1 MRRALSVIAILSFTA
16 VAPAQG
22 TPKSGPPMPSDFAN
36 WKTVQVGAGIF
47 AFIAPDGVT
56 PLVSGNSVAIIGDSS
71 VLVVDAGQFP
81 SVARAQI
88 AAIKKLTDK
97 PVRFVVNTHWHPDH
111 WLGNTEY
118 AAAFPGVA
126 FISTR
131 NTADLART
139 KAMPFI
145 STKYAQDIVDRLGG
159 MLASGKH
166 VDSTPFTPMER
177 QYYEY
182 AMPQFK
188 EYLTELQTVKPVLP
202 SVLFT
207 DTLTV
212 LLGTR
217 EVRVMFLGRANTG
230 GDAVVYVPDAK
241 VLMTGD
247 IVVSP
252 YPYGIGS
259 FIGEWIDVLRKLEA
273 IDATAIVP
281 GHGAVQHDARYLD
294 LLVRLLSAVRAQ
306 TQAAAAKGLTL
317 AETRKQMQLD
327 EFQKELCGSDSWCLF
342 GYQGVFVQPA
352 VGRAYREAKEGKLKD
367 EN

>member
-1 MRRALSVIAILSFTA
+1 MRHRLSVIAALSITTA
-16 VAPAQG
+16 AAAQG
-22 TPKSGPPMPSDFAN
+22 SRGTPPMPSDFAN
-36 WKTVQVGAGIF
+36 WKTVQVGAGIY

-56 PLVSGNSVAIIGDSS
+56 PIVSGNSVAIIGDDG

-88 AAIKKLTDK
+88 AAIRKLTDK
-97 PVRFVVNTHWHPDH
+97 PVRFVVNSHWHPDH
-111 WLGNTEY
+111 WLGNGEY

-126 FISTR
+126 FVSTR
-131 NTADLART
+131 NTGDLART

-145 STKYAQDIVDRLGG
+145 DPKYAQDALDMVSG
-159 MLASGKH
+159 MLANGKH
-166 VDSTPFTPMER
+166 ADSTPYTPSER

-182 AMPQFK
+182 AVPQFK
-188 EYLTELQTVKPVLP
+188 EYLPELQHVTPVPP
-202 SVLFT
+202 SVYFT

-212 LLGTR
+212 LLGKR

-259 FIGEWIDVLRKLEA
+259 FIGEWIGVLRKLEA

-281 GHGAVQHDARYLD
+281 GHGAVQHDARYMD
-294 LLVRLLSAVRAQ
+294 LLVRLLESVRAQ

-317 AETRKQMQLD
+317 PQTRDAVKLD
-327 EFQKELCGSDSWCLF
+327 DFQKELCGTDSWCTF
-342 GYQGVFVQPA
+342 GFQGVFVRPA
-352 VGRAYREAKEGKLKD
+352 VARAYREAKEGPLKD